1 MLPSYIFSYLAVL
14 GLYLGHSWE
23 KDNKPPL
30 ALGTCTRVANSD
42 STAVELLF
50 NSFLCQS
57 SLVILSMKAFDPPL
71 K

>member
-1 MLPSYIFSYLAVL
+1 MWSRYIFSYFAVF
-14 GLYLGHSWE
+14 GLYLGQSWE

-42 STAVELLF
+42 STTVELFF

-57 SLVILSMKAFDPPL
+57 SLVILSIKAFDPPL